1 MTRLSNGSPAVP
13 RKAVHKVGLAAAAV
27 GLLCL
32 ASMPFAVLR
41 SSRIATGSAQSLL
54 VSVGALPAALLVAG
68 WLAIGVL
75 SLSKGRGPWR
85 AAARSLAGAAVI
97 VAVVALCEVAAV
109 RLLATGGRFGRV
121 SIGGGAWAA
130 MAAAYVVVVAGRRDM
145 ERLGWVSRAIQLVA
159 PACIAALLA
168 TGYLAD
174 LGIMREYANWAE
186 RFWTETATHLTFTA
200 VGVVLALAIGSAIG
214 ILAFRYA
221 ALEKPLLTGVSLLQ
235 TIPGLAM
242 IGILFGPLNWVSQRF
257 PSLRALGVGGL
268 GWAPVITAL
277 TLYALLVVVHDVV
290 VGLRG
295 VSPEAVD
302 AARGMGMTS
311 NQLMR
316 RVRLPLAAPV
326 VYTGMRTAALQ
337 TVGNATLGAFVAAGT
352 LGLFITQGLAEG
364 SSDLVLLGAL
374 TLVALALVLDALL
387 RFVEPLVVPAARRL
401 QVRKAVKP

>member
-1 MTRLSNGSPAVP
+1 MKPTENGSPAVP
-13 RKAVHKVGLAAAAV
+13 RAVVHKVGLAAAAV
-27 GLLCL
+27 GLLCV

-41 SSRIATGSAQSLL
+41 SSRIATGGARSL
-54 VSVGALPAALLVAG
+54 VASVGVVPAGLLAAG
-68 WLAIGVL
+68 WLVVAAL

-85 AAARSLAGAAVI
+85 AVARSLTGAVLI
-97 VAVVALCEVAAV
+97 VATVALSEVAAV
-109 RLLATGGRFGRV
+109 RLLSTAARFARV
-121 SIGGGAWAA
+121 SIGGGAWAT
-130 MAAAYVVVVAGRRDM
+130 MAAAYVVVVAGRRET
-145 ERLGWVSRAIQLVA
+145 ERLGWVSRALQIVA
-159 PACIAALLA
+159 PGGIALMLA
-168 TGYLAD
+168 TGRLAD
-174 LGIMREYANWAE
+174 LGIMREYANWAD
-186 RFWTETATHLTFTA
+186 RFWAEAGTHLTFTA
-200 VGVVLALAIGSAIG
+200 VGVVLALAIGSTIG

-221 ALEKPLLTGVSLLQ
+221 ALERPLLTGVSLLQ

-257 PSLRALGVGGL
+257 PSLRAIGVGGL

-277 TLYALLVVVHDVV
+277 TLYALLIVVHDVV

-326 VYTGMRTAALQ
+326 VYAGMRTAALQ

-374 TLVALALVLDALL
+374 TLVALALVLDAAL
-387 RFVEPLVVPAARRL
+387 RFIEPFIVPVARRL
-401 QVRKAVKP
+401 AARKAVKA